1 MERLFLMTTLSPRQQ
16 QVAERVAQG
25 KRETEIAAELGIAV
39 NTVKVHKSII
49 YRKLGVRNAVELT
62 LALQRAA

>member
-1 MERLFLMTTLSPRQQ
+1 MLAMTELSPRQQ
-16 QVAERVAQG
+16 QVADRVAQG
-25 KRETEIAAELGIAV
+25 KREQEIADDLGIKL